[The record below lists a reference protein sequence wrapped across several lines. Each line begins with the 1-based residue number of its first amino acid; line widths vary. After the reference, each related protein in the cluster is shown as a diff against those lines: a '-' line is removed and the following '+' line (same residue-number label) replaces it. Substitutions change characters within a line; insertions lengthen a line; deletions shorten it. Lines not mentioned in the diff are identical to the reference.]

1 MGRTV
6 CSSGT
11 DDCRVSDFVGDYV
24 FCAAWENLSVSDW
37 TEYDAGIYA
46 APDPAGYPDVCG
58 NLRLSRRLGMV
69 CAVCSDLSEYLRDL
83 PAC

>member
-1 MGRTV
+1 MVRTV
-6 CSSGT
+6 CPSGT

-58 NLRLSRRLGMV
+58 NL
-69 CAVCSDLSEYLRDL
+69 
-83 PAC
+83 

>member
-1 MGRTV
+1 MRV
-6 CSSGT
+6 T
-11 DDCRVSDFVGDYV
+11 DDIFEMPLYGINPVFQIQIILYDFVGDYV

-58 NLRLSRRLGMV
+58 NL
-69 CAVCSDLSEYLRDL
+69 
-83 PAC
+83 

>member
-1 MGRTV
+1 MSLAWSMKTFPIMNWMMWEGP
-6 CSSGT
+6 
-11 DDCRVSDFVGDYV
+11 FVRLALMIAAFLISWAIMF

-58 NLRLSRRLGMV
+58 NL
-69 CAVCSDLSEYLRDL
+69 
-83 PAC
+83 